1 MQALKSSPHY
11 HSKNYN
17 MLPEKYNWL
26 NTLGVLPK
34 MITEGINLLGIK
46 EVPGNN
52 DNPQIMAM
60 AKALGLEKIY
70 LHDEM
75 PWCALAQ
82 SYLCLKTG
90 KPLPGQKYDLLRAI
104 SFANWGN
111 PVKSPQLGDVLIFK
125 REGGAHVAMYI
136 AESENTYHVMGGNQ
150 GDAYSIVEIAKSRLF
165 TARNFYQTAA
175 PASAKKYYLN
185 SSGKLS
191 VNEA

>member
-1 MQALKSSPHY
+1 
-11 HSKNYN
+11 
-17 MLPEKYNWL
+17 MLPEKYHWL
-26 NTLGVLPK
+26 NSLGVLPK
-34 MITEGINLLGIK
+34 MVAEGISLLGIK

-82 SYLCLKTG
+82 SYLCFKTG
-90 KPLPGQKYDLLRAI
+90 KPLPGKQYDLLRAI

-111 PVKSPQLGDVLIFK
+111 PVNTPQLGDVLVFK
-125 REGGAHVAMYI
+125 REGGAHVGMYI
-136 AESENTYHVMGGNQ
+136 AESESTYHVMGGNQ
-150 GDAYSIVEIAKSRLF
+150 GNAYSIVEIAKIRLY
-165 TARNFYQTAA
+165 TARNYYHTAP
-175 PASAKKYYLN
+175 PASVKKYFLN
-185 SSGKLS
+185 SSGILS